1 MSTPLEDPRTRR
13 EVLLDA
19 YEGRTTTVLSGLAL
33 VYLGLFSVQSI
44 YPNPEATWYALASDF
59 GIGLWLLF
67 AADLSFRFVLSDEK
81 RHFFRRNWLDTITV
95 VIPQLRALRALR
107 AFTQNGILAKKGKGV
122 LSGRALTTAALGTVI
137 VVWVGSLMVLNAE
150 RGSPGAQIEN
160 FGDAMWWSMQTVTT
174 VGYGDLVPVTAAGQF
189 IAVLVMVVG
198 ISILGVVSA
207 SLAATLVKQ
216 VPPTQNTGSS
226 GPSGAAVL
234 QELAELR
241 EIVTSLREEIAA
253 TRSQAGASAASQA
266 SPRE

>member
-1 MSTPLEDPRTRR
+1 ME
-13 EVLLDA
+13 
-19 YEGRTTTVLSGLAL
+19 RTTTVLSGLAL
-33 VYLGLFSVQSI
+33 VYLALFSVQSI
-44 YPNPEATWYALASDF
+44 YPNPEAAWYALASAF
-59 GIGLWLLF
+59 GLGLWVLF
-67 AADLSFRFVLSDEK
+67 AADLTFRFFLSDEK

-107 AFTQNGILAKKGKGV
+107 AFTRNGILAKKGKGV
-122 LSGRALTTAALGTVI
+122 LSGRALTTAALATVI

-216 VPPTQNTGSS
+216 VPTAPDT
-226 GPSGAAVL
+226 GAAVL

-241 EIVTSLREEIAA
+241 ELVTTLRQEIAA
-253 TRSQAGASAASQA
+253 TRPVSGASPQVQT
-266 SPRE
+266 PGGE

>member
-1 MSTPLEDPRTRR
+1 M
-13 EVLLDA
+13 LDA
-19 YEGRTTTVLSGLAL
+19 YVGRTTTLLSGLAL

-44 YPNPEATWYALASDF
+44 YPNPEATWYSLASAF
-59 GIGLWLLF
+59 GTGLWVLF
-67 AADLSFRFVLSDEK
+67 ASDLAFRFSLTDEK
-81 RHFFRRNWLDTITV
+81 RHFFRRNWLDTVTV
-95 VIPQLRALRALR
+95 VVPQLRALRALR
-107 AFTQNGILAKKGKGV
+107 AFTSNGILAKKGKGV

-160 FGDAMWWSMQTVTT
+160 FGDAMWWAMQTVTT

-189 IAVLVMVVG
+189 IAVMVMVVG

-216 VPPTQNTGSS
+216 VPTTPDTGS
-226 GPSGAAVL
+226 AVL

-241 EIVTSLREEIAA
+241 QLVTSLRQEIAA
-253 TRSQAGASAASQA
+253 ARPVAGEPPQAQA
-266 SPRE
+266 PVAD